1 MYKLYSL
8 VENHDTIFECWGAS
22 TKHPDSR
29 FHFSDFKKSDYSL
42 EWMQIFPWLLEC
54 ASRMEWL
61 DHSKNI
67 ANYAMKCYEAMMC
80 ARKKELE
87 EEEKTT

>member
-29 FHFSDFKKSDYSL
+29 FHFSDFKKSEFSL

-61 DHSKNI
+61 DHSRSI
-67 ANYAMKCYEAMMC
+67 ANYAMNCYEAMMD

-87 EEEKTT
+87 EEEKNS

>member
-22 TKHPDSR
+22 THHPDSL
-29 FHFSDFKKSDYSL
+29 FHFSDFDKSPYAL

-54 ASRMEWL
+54 ASRMEWVS
-61 DHSKNI
+61 HTKSI
-67 ANYAMKCYEAMMC
+67 ADYAMDCYEAMIE
-80 ARKKELE
+80 ARRKELQK
-87 EEEKTT
+87 EEKNS